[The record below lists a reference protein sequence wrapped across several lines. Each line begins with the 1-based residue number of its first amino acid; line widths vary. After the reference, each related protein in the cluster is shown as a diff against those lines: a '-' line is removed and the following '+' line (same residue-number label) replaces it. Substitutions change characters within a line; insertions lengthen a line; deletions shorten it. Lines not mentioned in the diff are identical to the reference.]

1 VSGALVCFDV
11 DGTLETSAGPVTVEQ
26 LRRLEAAGVAVA
38 IVSPSPARPPGF
50 PEFIAGATRH
60 ENLAA
65 AVAAFPAALRLYV
78 SDNND
83 QAEAVAAGFI
93 YVDRLEFRA

>member
-1 VSGALVCFDV
+1 VNVAEDEVPESLGALVCFDV

-50 PEFIAGATRH
+50 PEFISGPTGMRTS
-60 ENLAA
+60 
-65 AVAAFPAALRLYV
+65 PPR
-78 SDNND
+78 SPRSPRRC
-83 QAEAVAAGFI
+83 GST
-93 YVDRLEFRA
+93 